1 MSLFTIAFIGMTP
14 LGNLISGFV
23 ADRLGVVRNLTLTG
37 LICLVATG
45 RFSQPSQPSQRSL
58 KHFVNYGN

>member
-23 ADRLGVVRNLTLTG
+23 ADRLGGVTHLTLNA
-37 LICLVATG
+37 LICLVAAG
-45 RFSQPSQPSQRSL
+45 IFSQQSQQLQRSL
-58 KHFVNYGN
+58 KRLVKCRN